1 MNYIGDAATASSK
14 FGIWLDSSLISEIE
28 AGPMDYIVL
37 KYMHGA
43 LSFAT
48 VDVEKSSIIVKFP
61 SGIGPFEPGDYIKIS
76 GLNDK
81 SSPPNTGT
89 KMTGFAT
96 DVNGL
101 TTDEVTVDETSVTID
116 LAGLTVTNGDTITI
130 DLGYEMTSGN
140 DG

>member
-1 MNYIGDAATASSK
+1 
-14 FGIWLDSSLISEIE
+14 
-28 AGPMDYIVL
+28 
-37 KYMHGA
+37 
-43 LSFAT
+43 
-48 VDVEKSSIIVKFP
+48 
-61 SGIGPFEPGDYIKIS
+61 
-76 GLNDK
+76 
-81 SSPPNTGT
+81 
-89 KMTGFAT
+89 MTGFAT